1 MNKDWTTVELLSH
14 SRHDW
19 LNKVQL
25 IKGNLSL
32 HKYDRVNEII
42 QEIVIEAQNESR
54 LSQLHTPQLAALLLT
69 CNWNNFSF
77 QVDYEVLEASTDHQ
91 YKINDQLAINW
102 TSSFFDC
109 LQQTVQEFADNHL
122 SITIERQHQSACF
135 FFDFRGIIK
144 NREEL
149 EKFFGKRESTIEVA
163 VHECSEQEFSL
174 QVFIPYEK

>member
-25 IKGNLSL
+25 IKGNLAL

-77 QVDYEVLEASTDHQ
+77 QVDYEVLEASTNHQ
-91 YKINDQLAINW
+91 YIINDLIASNW
-102 TSSFFDC
+102 TTSFFEC
-109 LQQTVQEFADNHL
+109 LQQTVQEFAENHL
-122 SITIERQHQSACF
+122 SITIERQQKASCF

-144 NREEL
+144 NRMHLEEFL
-149 EKFFGKRESTIEVA
+149 ESKETLIEVI
-163 VHECSEQEFSL
+163 VHEFSEHEFSL
-174 QVFIPYEK
+174 QVFLPYQK

>member
-1 MNKDWTTVELLSH
+1 MKKDWTTVELLSH

-42 QEIVIEAQNESR
+42 QDIVIEAQNEAR
-54 LSQLHTPQLAALLLT
+54 LSQLHTPQFAALLLT

-77 QVDYEVLEASTDHQ
+77 QVDYEVLEASTDNQ
-91 YKINDQLAINW
+91 FTINDMIASNW
-102 TSSFFDC
+102 TSSFFEC

-122 SITIERQHQSACF
+122 SITIERQQSSTCF

-144 NREEL
+144 NRIEL
-149 EKFFGKRESTIEVA
+149 ETFFASKETLIEVI
-163 VHECSEQEFSL
+163 VHEFSEKEFSL
-174 QVFIPYEK
+174 QVLVPYEK

>member
-42 QEIVIEAQNESR
+42 QEIVIEAQNEAR
-54 LSQLHTPQLAALLLT
+54 LSQLHTPQLAALFLT

-77 QVDYEVLEASTDHQ
+77 QVDYEVLEASTDNQ
-91 YKINDQLAINW
+91 NIINDSIALNW
-102 TSSFFDC
+102 ITLFFEC
-109 LQQTVQEFADNHL
+109 LQQTVQEFAENHL
-122 SITIERQHQSACF
+122 SITIDRQQKAACF

-144 NREEL
+144 NRTGLEE
-149 EKFFGKRESTIEVA
+149 FFKRKETLIEVI

-174 QVFIPYEK
+174 QVFLPYEE